1 MFSKETYFSKE
12 NSYMN
17 LVVHVQKVG
26 LRYRQKLNSKLDLY
40 FLGVNIGI
48 LQNLLNSAVGI
59 RNLDMLYYEVV

>member
-1 MFSKETYFSKE
+1 
-12 NSYMN
+12 MN